1 MIFILLINI
10 KMKTL
15 QENIIDL
22 ELENKQLKE
31 KIKELEED
39 KKAIKSITYDLVNYL
54 EENDYNFEFIAA
66 EEIDNYIA

>member
-1 MIFILLINI
+1 
-10 KMKTL
+10 MKTL